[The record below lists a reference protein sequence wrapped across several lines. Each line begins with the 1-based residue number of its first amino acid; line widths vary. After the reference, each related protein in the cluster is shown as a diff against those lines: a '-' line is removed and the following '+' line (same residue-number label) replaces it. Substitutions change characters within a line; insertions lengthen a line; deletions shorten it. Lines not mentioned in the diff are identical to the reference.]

1 MSIIETFCHVIGER
15 DKYTVEHSKNVACL
29 MAGFAEYAELPVEDV
44 TLAYVVGIVHDV
56 GKVSVPDHILNK
68 PGRLTEAEF
77 AIIRQHPEV
86 GADILG
92 EVEGLN
98 KVATIVRHH
107 HERYDG
113 KGYGTGL
120 AGDAIPFFSRMLA
133 VCDSFDAMTTVRC
146 YRLEAFSIA
155 KALEEISRCAG
166 SQFDPVISRCF
177 IEFIS
182 SRPDY
187 EHLSAAHA

>member
-1 MSIIETFCHVIGER
+1 MSIIEAFCHVIGER
-15 DKYTVEHSKNVACL
+15 DRYTVEHSKNVARL

-68 PGRLTEAEF
+68 SGDLTDAEF
-77 AIIRQHPEV
+77 AVIRKHPDV
-86 GADILG
+86 GADILD

-98 KVATIVRHH
+98 KIATIVRHH

-113 KGYGTGL
+113 NGYGTGL
-120 AGDAIPFFSRMLA
+120 AGESIPFFSRMLS

-146 YRLEAFSIA
+146 YRREPFSIA
-155 KALEEISRCAG
+155 KALDEIGRCAG

-177 IEFIS
+177 IDFIND
-182 SRPDY
+182 RQKYDD
-187 EHLSAAHA
+187 LMAAHA